1 MGKKV
6 TFTVSMDS
14 EADRDL
20 LRWLERQDN
29 RSAAVRE
36 VLRAHLGGGDVTLGD
51 VYRAV
56 QDLRAEIRSRTIAAG
71 SLRSGEVAAVDEPA
85 AAAAALEQLGVL

>member
-6 TFTVSMDS
+6 TIPVSMDVDG
-14 EADRDL
+14 DRDL

-56 QDLRAEIRSRTIAAG
+56 QDLRQEIRSRTIAAG
-71 SLRSGEVAAVDEPA
+71 PGCGEVVAVDEPA
-85 AAAAALEQLGVL
+85 AAAAALDQLGVL